1 MRYAVNL
8 TRRNPD
14 HGDDP
19 QQLEV
24 LNQTVTM
31 VTEDDVYV
39 FTVINCLGN
48 SDFIIE
54 VGGVNKPVIVDFGAS
69 VNVIDRCMWEWLKGR
84 GVKCVFR

>member
-69 VNVIDRCMWEWLKGR
+69 VNEIDRCMWEWLKGR
-84 GVKCVFR
+84 RVKCVFR